1 MNEDFAQKI
10 SQADSQFERIKDQNF
25 ISFLTE
31 PNNMVTL
38 MNLLMENDS
47 SPYEA
52 NRCAAKL
59 AIRTI
64 ALRLMYNLSMI
75 NQFGKFIVENC
86 FETVMNM
93 FAKNL
98 TLVKEWC
105 ADRTTLTRSK
115 EAYEDMYLILSFL
128 SNIMADGVD
137 DQSGQNVT
145 ELFLQQEGSYF

>member
-1 MNEDFAQKI
+1 M
-10 SQADSQFERIKDQNF
+10 
-25 ISFLTE
+25 
-31 PNNMVTL
+31 
-38 MNLLMENDS
+38 
-47 SPYEA
+47 
-52 NRCAAKL
+52 

-64 ALRLMYNLSMI
+64 ALRLMYHLSMI